1 MKSIR
6 TANDSVFA
14 VPGKWIDEEPIR
26 AELFS
31 VERLE
36 QYALTLAAEHQV
48 ADKPQRGKLL
58 LPRFE
63 ENGRRLTTA
72 YQVLVAAAFTEQ
84 GISPAAEWLVDNFHI
99 VEEHLR
105 QIRQDLPQSYYYQLP
120 KLSTGQMQGYP
131 RIYSI
136 ALTFTAH
143 TDSRFDSDA
152 LQRFIRAYQQVTPLT
167 IGELWAVAITL
178 RLALIENLRRLT
190 TRVVAAREEREEAD
204 RLADS
209 LLMATDEQQKDAVG
223 GIIRQLEKRKQTGR
237 AFVVQLTQRLRDQ
250 DPDVMPIVEWVERVL
265 ESEGQ
270 SIEQIVQFEHQ
281 RQAAAQVTVGNI
293 ITSMRQ
299 LSALDWRRF
308 VESVS
313 LTEPILS
320 ADPAGVYAQMDF
332 ATRDRY
338 RHQIE
343 RIARRT
349 SADELDVARHAVKLA
364 AQSGEGE
371 PQARSHVGYYLIDDG
386 LADLER
392 EFQYRSPLGERA
404 RRAVLAHPTLFYL
417 GVFALLTG
425 LFLSLL
431 VYLASQAGA
440 LPLGLFA
447 VALLGLIP
455 TADLAVS
462 LLNWDVTHTFS
473 PRILPKMDAD
483 AEVPVDG
490 RTMIVVPTMLTSL
503 AVTAELVE
511 KLEIHFLA
519 NQNKQF
525 FFALLTDFADA
536 PAEAMADDEALLQA
550 ALDGIARLNAR
561 YAPTGKQDRQP
572 DGQKAAAVTKRF
584 YLFHRRRQWNE
595 TEGKWIGWERKR
607 GKLEEFNRLLRG
619 DANTSFVVVDAAAE
633 LLASIRYVIA
643 LDSDTQLPRDAACKL
658 VATIRHPL
666 NRAQFD
672 QQTQRVV
679 HGYGILQP
687 RVSVT
692 LESSASSRFARILS
706 GNTGIDPYSTAASD
720 VYQDLFAEGSF
731 TGKGLYD
738 VDTFQAAL
746 EGRVPDNSLLSHD
759 LFEGLYARAGLVSDI
774 ELLDDHPAHYDTYA
788 KRGHRWARGDWQIAR
803 WLLPRVP
810 NKEGASVRNTLP
822 LFSRW
827 KIFDNLR
834 RSLVAPSLLVWLIA
848 AWTILPGSPYLWTL
862 FALLV
867 ISFPIYAHL
876 TTNLF
881 AHPRGVPWSSYF
893 WHVWGDAG
901 ANTKQVALTFAFLP
915 HQARLMI
922 DAIVR
927 VAYRKMVS
935 GKHLLEW
942 VTAAQSELSSRHDRA
957 AFWRL
962 MYPVTLF
969 AIFASGLVIFLRPQ
983 SFPIASPFLIA
994 WATSPLLAY
1003 FVSRKVP
1010 SLKEMNRKLSAE
1022 GQQEMRLIARRTWRF
1037 FETFIGADDNWLP
1050 PDNFQEDPAPLI
1062 AHRTSPTNIGLL
1074 LLSTVAARDF
1084 GYVGLLETVERME
1097 LTFATLAK
1105 LEKFRGHFFNW
1116 YDTRTLA
1123 PLMPQYISTVD
1134 SGNLIAHLIAVK
1146 QAAIE
1151 LPQQKLF
1158 DARLL
1163 QGVTDTLMLAREE
1176 AKRITASISVSRGRS
1191 QIVTTKQLNKEIEA
1205 CAALVEAMKAG
1216 LEKGADSD
1224 AWATF
1229 CAEMTAHAGEAEDIA
1244 HAMEQEQG
1252 ALAADSFA
1260 EFHRWIALLLN
1271 QTRAARRDFDTLIPW
1286 EAWRVAHLTPIIER
1300 AAPHLPHLIAHWQT
1314 IAEMFNHVPTAGEIE
1329 EHGPRALTEIELL
1342 SSNLTALEASDRDAL
1357 GIGLGTLTALIQR
1370 SVDAAVQLRQ
1380 RTAALAHTCD
1390 VMVEAMD
1397 FRFLLDAD
1405 RKLFVIGYNVAEGR
1419 RDHSFYD
1426 LLASESRLASLVAIA
1441 KGDAPQEHWF
1451 RLGRQLTQVDGSGR
1465 ALVSWTATM
1474 FEYLMPL
1481 LVTRDYEETLLD
1493 QTYKSIVARQ
1503 IAYGRERSVP
1513 WGVSESA
1520 YNARDLHFNFQ
1531 YGPFGVPGLGL
1542 KRGLSQDLVIAPY
1555 ATLLASM
1562 VAPGAALQNIER
1574 LTQIGA
1580 LGRYGFYEAIDYTPE
1595 RLPKNQKQV
1604 IIKSFMA
1611 HHQGMS
1617 LVALD
1622 NLLFGD
1628 AMQQRFHADPLIQ
1641 ATELLLQERIP
1652 QGVSAVSLRSEETLA
1667 GRIAST
1673 VITPLAV
1680 NYDSP
1685 NLPTPRTQL
1694 LSNGTYSV
1702 MVTSAGSGFSM
1713 SGSHS
1718 DPHGAEPRWAVTRW
1732 REDTT
1737 RDHWGSFFYVR
1748 DVQSGAVWSTGY
1760 QPTCQPAGRVPQ
1772 SYEVT
1777 FTEERAVFK
1786 RLDAGILTQMDIVVS
1801 PEDNAEVRCVTVT
1814 NRSSRTREIEL
1825 TSYAEIVLATPA
1837 ADAAHP
1843 AFSNL
1848 FIETEFIAEENA
1860 LIARRRPRSV
1870 KEAPVFAVHTIAV
1883 EGATVGAVQ
1892 YETSRQRFLGRGH
1905 DASAPL
1911 AVIEDRPLSNT
1922 VGTVLDPIFSLRQRV
1937 RLKPNETARITFSTA
1952 VAHSRE
1958 HILMLADKYHD
1969 VSIFERVER
1978 MAWTK
1983 AQIEMRHLNI
1993 TPGEA
1998 HLFQRL
2004 AGRVLYL
2011 DSSLRPLSKVLAL
2024 NKNTQ
2029 SELWKHGI
2037 SGDMPIVLVRINQA
2051 DYLDMLRQILR
2062 GHEYLRLKGLSI
2074 DLVIINDHPP
2084 GYLQTLQD
2092 EIQLLLRS
2100 TGLQTLQSKPGGVY
2114 VLRTD
2119 LLSDEDKILLHTVA
2133 RVVFVTERG
2142 TLEEQLARRPIE
2154 DNKLPTTFT
2163 PRFASRTYPE
2173 DPTAAVND
2181 LQFFNG
2187 LGGFAR
2193 EGREY
2198 VTVLNEE
2205 QWTPAPWTNV
2215 IANGQDFGFQ
2225 VTESGAGYTWSVN
2238 SRENRLTPWSNDA
2251 VSDPPGEAIY
2261 LRDEETGTFWTPTP
2275 LPVRETQAYVIRH
2288 GQGYTSFEHTSHGIE
2303 QELTMF
2309 VPLDATVK
2317 ISRLRLHN
2325 RTDRRRRLSV
2335 TTYNELV
2342 LGVLREKSAPF
2353 IVTGFDGESGALF
2366 ARNSY
2371 NNEFAGRVFFTAIN
2385 PAPASSTCDR
2395 KSFLGRNGS
2404 AARPAALSHTQLDGR
2419 FGAGLDPCAAL
2430 QSVLKLAPGETRE
2443 VIILVGDS
2451 DSLDD
2456 ARELIARFLESSTVS
2471 QAFERVVNFWDET
2484 LSKIEV
2490 RTPDAAMN
2498 LMLNRWLLYQTLA
2511 CRVWA
2516 RSAFYQSGGAYGF
2529 RDQLQDVMALVYAK
2543 PELARAQILRAA
2555 AHQFKEGDVQHWWHP
2570 PTGRG
2575 VRTRISDD
2583 LLWLPYVT
2591 EFYARTTGDT
2601 SILDEV
2607 IPFIEATPLAE
2618 GEDDSYLQPQV
2629 SSQQASLYEHC
2640 LRAIDRSLAT
2650 GEHGLPL
2657 MGAGDWNDGMN
2668 RVGNGGKGESV
2679 WLGWFLHATLEGFAP
2694 FCEARQDS
2702 ERAAQYRAHM
2712 IRLKTALENAWDGDW
2727 YRRAYFDDGTPL
2739 GSAQSDDCRID
2750 SIAQSWG
2757 VISGAAD
2764 KQRATHA
2771 MAAVEQHLIRRGD
2784 GIVMLFSPPF
2794 DHGTHDPGYIK
2805 GYVPGVRENGGQY
2818 THGALWTLIAYAML
2832 GDGDRAGELFTLL
2845 NPINHSSTRAGLHRY
2860 RVEPYVAAGDVYA
2873 VPPHTGRGG
2882 WSWYTGS
2889 AAWMYRAG
2897 LESILGFQ
2905 LRGDRLLIDPCIPRS
2920 WREFEINYQRGATR
2934 YHIKVENPHGVCRGV
2949 ASVEIDGELQPAAEI
2964 VLSGDGQLHNVRVV
2978 LDR

>member
-1 MKSIR
+1 
-6 TANDSVFA
+6 
-14 VPGKWIDEEPIR
+14 
-26 AELFS
+26 
-31 VERLE
+31 
-36 QYALTLAAEHQV
+36 
-48 ADKPQRGKLL
+48 
-58 LPRFE
+58 
-63 ENGRRLTTA
+63 
-72 YQVLVAAAFTEQ
+72 
-84 GISPAAEWLVDNFHI
+84 
-99 VEEHLR
+99 
-105 QIRQDLPQSYYYQLP
+105 
-120 KLSTGQMQGYP
+120 
-131 RIYSI
+131 
-136 ALTFTAH
+136 
-143 TDSRFDSDA
+143 
-152 LQRFIRAYQQVTPLT
+152 
-167 IGELWAVAITL
+167 
-178 RLALIENLRRLT
+178 
-190 TRVVAAREEREEAD
+190 
-204 RLADS
+204 
-209 LLMATDEQQKDAVG
+209 
-223 GIIRQLEKRKQTGR
+223 
-237 AFVVQLTQRLRDQ
+237 
-250 DPDVMPIVEWVERVL
+250 
-265 ESEGQ
+265 
-270 SIEQIVQFEHQ
+270 
-281 RQAAAQVTVGNI
+281 
-293 ITSMRQ
+293 
-299 LSALDWRRF
+299 
-308 VESVS
+308 
-313 LTEPILS
+313 
-320 ADPAGVYAQMDF
+320 
-332 ATRDRY
+332 
-338 RHQIE
+338 
-343 RIARRT
+343 
-349 SADELDVARHAVKLA
+349 
-364 AQSGEGE
+364 
-371 PQARSHVGYYLIDDG
+371 
-386 LADLER
+386 
-392 EFQYRSPLGERA
+392 
-404 RRAVLAHPTLFYL
+404 
-417 GVFALLTG
+417 
-425 LFLSLL
+425 
-431 VYLASQAGA
+431 
-440 LPLGLFA
+440 
-447 VALLGLIP
+447 
-455 TADLAVS
+455 
-462 LLNWDVTHTFS
+462 
-473 PRILPKMDAD
+473 
-483 AEVPVDG
+483 
-490 RTMIVVPTMLTSL
+490 
-503 AVTAELVE
+503 
-511 KLEIHFLA
+511 
-519 NQNKQF
+519 
-525 FFALLTDFADA
+525 
-536 PAEAMADDEALLQA
+536 
-550 ALDGIARLNAR
+550 
-561 YAPTGKQDRQP
+561 
-572 DGQKAAAVTKRF
+572 
-584 YLFHRRRQWNE
+584 
-595 TEGKWIGWERKR
+595 
-607 GKLEEFNRLLRG
+607 
-619 DANTSFVVVDAAAE
+619 
-633 LLASIRYVIA
+633 
-643 LDSDTQLPRDAACKL
+643 
-658 VATIRHPL
+658 
-666 NRAQFD
+666 
-672 QQTQRVV
+672 
-679 HGYGILQP
+679 
-687 RVSVT
+687 
-692 LESSASSRFARILS
+692 
-706 GNTGIDPYSTAASD
+706 
-720 VYQDLFAEGSF
+720 
-731 TGKGLYD
+731 
-738 VDTFQAAL
+738 
-746 EGRVPDNSLLSHD
+746 
-759 LFEGLYARAGLVSDI
+759 
-774 ELLDDHPAHYDTYA
+774 
-788 KRGHRWARGDWQIAR
+788 
-803 WLLPRVP
+803 
-810 NKEGASVRNTLP
+810 
-822 LFSRW
+822 
-827 KIFDNLR
+827 
-834 RSLVAPSLLVWLIA
+834 
-848 AWTILPGSPYLWTL
+848 
-862 FALLV
+862 
-867 ISFPIYAHL
+867 
-876 TTNLF
+876 
-881 AHPRGVPWSSYF
+881 
-893 WHVWGDAG
+893 
-901 ANTKQVALTFAFLP
+901 
-915 HQARLMI
+915 
-922 DAIVR
+922 
-927 VAYRKMVS
+927 
-935 GKHLLEW
+935 
-942 VTAAQSELSSRHDRA
+942 
-957 AFWRL
+957 
-962 MYPVTLF
+962 
-969 AIFASGLVIFLRPQ
+969 
-983 SFPIASPFLIA
+983 
-994 WATSPLLAY
+994 
-1003 FVSRKVP
+1003 
-1010 SLKEMNRKLSAE
+1010 
-1022 GQQEMRLIARRTWRF
+1022 
-1037 FETFIGADDNWLP
+1037 
-1050 PDNFQEDPAPLI
+1050 
-1062 AHRTSPTNIGLL
+1062 
-1074 LLSTVAARDF
+1074 
-1084 GYVGLLETVERME
+1084 LLETVERLE

-1105 LEKFRGHFFNW
+1105 LEKFQGHFFNW
-1116 YDTRTLA
+1116 YDTRTLTS
-1123 PLMPQYISTVD
+1123 LVPQYISTVD
-1134 SGNLIAHLIAVK
+1134 SGNLAAHLIAVK

-1163 QGVTDTLMLAREE
+1163 QGVTDTLMLVREE
-1176 AKRITASISVSRGRS
+1176 AKLISASISVSRGRS

-1205 CAALVEAMKAG
+1205 CTALVEAMTVA
-1216 LEKGADSD
+1216 LEREIDSD

-1252 ALAADSFA
+1252 AIAADIFA

-1286 EAWRVAHLTPIIER
+1286 EAWRIAHLTPIIER
-1300 AAPHLPHLIAHWQT
+1300 AAPHLIADWQK
-1314 IAEMFNHVPTAGEIE
+1314 IAKMFSHVPTVAEIE
-1329 EHGPRALTEIELL
+1329 EHGPQALIEIELL
-1342 SSNLTALEASDRDAL
+1342 SANLAALETSDRDAL
-1357 GIGLGTLTALIQR
+1357 GRGLGTLNALIQR
-1370 SVDAAVQLRQ
+1370 SVDTAVQFRQ

-1390 VMVEAMD
+1390 VLVEAMD
-1397 FRFLLDAD
+1397 FRFLFDED
-1405 RKLFVIGYNVAEGR
+1405 RKLFVIGYNVPDGR

-1426 LLASESRLASLVAIA
+1426 LLGSESRLASLVAIA
-1441 KGDAPQEHWF
+1441 KGDVPQEHWF
-1451 RLGRQLTQVDGSGR
+1451 RLGRQLTQVDGAGR

-1493 QTYKSIVARQ
+1493 QTYKAIVARQ
-1503 IAYGRERSVP
+1503 IAYGRERNVP

-1542 KRGLSQDLVIAPY
+1542 KRGLSDDLVIAPY

-1574 LTQIGA
+1574 LTQMGA

-1595 RLPKNQKQV
+1595 RLPKNQKQI

-1622 NLLFGD
+1622 NVLFGD
-1628 AMQQRFHADPLIQ
+1628 AMQHRFHADPMIQ

-1652 QGVSAVSLRSEETLA
+1652 QGIPAVSLRSEETLA

-1673 VITPLAV
+1673 IITPVAIS
-1680 NYDSP
+1680 YDSP

-1713 SGSHS
+1713 SG
-1718 DPHGAEPRWAVTRW
+1718 GQGEPRWAVTRW
-1732 REDTT
+1732 HEDTT
-1737 RDHWGSFFYVR
+1737 RDHWGSFCYVR
-1748 DVQSGAVWSTGY
+1748 DVQSGALWSTGY
-1760 QPTCQPAGRVPQ
+1760 QPTCQPAGRIPQ

-1786 RLDAGILTQMDIVVS
+1786 RLDAGILTQTDIVVS

-1814 NRSSRTREIEL
+1814 NRSPRAREIEL

-1870 KEAPVFAVHTIAV
+1870 NEAPVFAVHTIAV
-1883 EGATVGAVQ
+1883 EGVTIGGVQ
-1892 YETSRQRFLGRGH
+1892 YETSRRRFLGRGH
-1905 DASAPL
+1905 DVSAPL
-1911 AVIEDRPLSNT
+1911 VVIEDRPLSNS

-2004 AGRVLYL
+2004 AGRVMYL
-2011 DSSLRPLSKVLAL
+2011 DNSLRPLSKVLAL
-2024 NKNTQ
+2024 NKKTQ
-2029 SELWKHGI
+2029 SELWKYGI
-2037 SGDMPIVLVRINQA
+2037 SGDLPIVLVRISQA

-2084 GYLQTLQD
+2084 SYLQTLQD

-2100 TGLQTLQSKPGGVY
+2100 TGLQTLQGKSGGVY

-2119 LLSDEDKILLHTVA
+2119 LLSDEDKLLLHTVA

-2142 TLEEQLARRPIE
+2142 TLEEQLVRRPAE
-2154 DNKLPTTFT
+2154 DAKLPAVFL

-2173 DPTAAVND
+2173 DPTAAIND

-2261 LRDEETGTFWTPTP
+2261 LRDEETGTVWTPTP
-2275 LPVRETQAYVIRH
+2275 LPVREAQAYVVRH

-2309 VPLDATVK
+2309 VPLDAPVK

-2342 LGVLREKSAPF
+2342 LGVVREKSAPF

-2366 ARNSY
+2366 AHNSY
-2371 NNEFAGRVFFTAIN
+2371 NNEFADRVFFTAIN

-2404 AARPAALSHTQLDGR
+2404 TARPAALRHTHLDGR
-2419 FGAGLDPCAAL
+2419 YGAGLDPCAAL

-2451 DSLDD
+2451 DSVDN
-2456 ARELIARFLESSTVS
+2456 ARELITHYLEPSTVNE
-2471 QAFERVVNFWDET
+2471 ALEHVVKYWDET

-2490 RTPDAAMN
+2490 HTPDAAMN

-2529 RDQLQDVMALVYAK
+2529 RDQLQDVMALVYSK

-2591 EFYARTTGDT
+2591 DFYARTTGDI

-2607 IPFIEATPLAE
+2607 IPFIEAPPLAE

-2629 SSQQASLYEHC
+2629 SSEHASLYEHC

-2694 FCEARQDS
+2694 YCDLRKDEK
-2702 ERAAQYRAHM
+2702 RAAQYRAHM
-2712 IRLKTALENAWDGDW
+2712 IQLKTALENAWDGDW

-2764 KQRATHA
+2764 KHRAAHA
-2771 MAAVEQHLIRRGD
+2771 MAAVEQYLIRRGD

-2920 WREFEINYQRGATR
+2920 WREFEINYRRGATR

-2949 ASVEIDGELQPAAEI
+2949 ASVEIDGKLQPAAEI